1 MPPKKE
7 SKETAQCQV
16 SEERAAAL
24 AVAARSFIYGREEA
38 LGPRMERTGRRT
50 SRRDRT
56 VVNSLLSLRFTSGLG
71 VLDVLTAL
79 TSE

>member
-50 SRRDRT
+50 RVDEIALWLTLCYLFASRQDLESWT
-56 VVNSLLSLRFTSGLG
+56 YLRL
-71 VLDVLTAL
+71 
-79 TSE
+79 